1 MTIDLPYFG
10 ELITQAPSSAAW
22 VALVIAVLLLV
33 VSGMISASEVAFF
46 SLSPQELQ
54 ELEDEEEPNDAVI
67 RHLLARSDRLMAS
80 ILIGNNFVNVA
91 IITLFL
97 LFFESVWVRISLV
110 LDFIIQSVLLTFLL
124 LLFGEIMPKILASH
138 DSLKF
143 CRRVAPFISG
153 LESLLRPFT
162 ALLVNSMGRINRRL
176 AGHVGAEEVSSE
188 DLGTALSI
196 TPQVNKEEKKMLE
209 GIITFGDKSVK
220 DVMTSR
226 MDMTA
231 IEEKSNFSQVLQL
244 VNETKY
250 SRIPVYRETE
260 DHIQGILYVKDLLPY
275 LQRSNDFKWQN
286 LVREAYFVPEN
297 KMIDDLLN
305 DFRKKRLH
313 MAIVVDEFGGTAGLI
328 TMEDVLEEIVGEIHD
343 EYDEDKK
350 TWRKVGQN
358 EWIVEGKTSLSDFYK
373 ATDLD
378 SDYFDDKTDN
388 CESVAGLLMEIKQ
401 DFLRQGET
409 IHFKRLDFMIQSVD
423 KRHVE
428 SVRVKY
434 HGDDRKD

>member
-10 ELITQAPSSAAW
+10 ELVTQMPSAAAW
-22 VALVIAVLLLV
+22 TALTIAVLLLG
-33 VSGMISASEVAFF
+33 VSGLISASEVAFF
-46 SLSPQELQ
+46 SLSPKDLQ
-54 ELEDEEEPNDAVI
+54 SLEDEEHPSDPDI
-67 RHLLARSDRLMAS
+67 KRLLSRSDRLMAS

-91 IITLFL
+91 IITLFM
-97 LFFESVWVRISLV
+97 LFFESMWVKISLA

-124 LLFGEIMPKILASH
+124 LLFGEIMPKIFASR
-138 DSLKF
+138 DALKF
-143 CRRVAPFISG
+143 SRNVAPFVSAM
-153 LESLLRPFT
+153 ESVLRPFT
-162 ALLVNSMGRINRRL
+162 ALLVNSMGHINRRL
-176 AGHVGAEEVSSE
+176 ADHVGAEEVSTE
-188 DLGTALSI
+188 DLGNALSI

-209 GIITFGDKSVK
+209 GIITFGDKNVK

-231 IEEKSNFSQVLQL
+231 IEEKASFGEVLQL

-260 DHIQGILYVKDLLPY
+260 DHIQGILYVKDLLPF
-275 LQRSNDFKWQN
+275 LQRGNEFRWQN

-358 EWIVEGKTSLSDFYK
+358 EWIMEGKTSLSDFYK
-373 ATDLD
+373 ATELD

-401 DFLRQGET
+401 DFLHQGET
-409 IHFKRLDFMIQSVD
+409 IHFKRLDFVIQNVD

-434 HGDDRKD
+434 HGDER

>member
-10 ELITQAPSSAAW
+10 ELVTQMPSAAAW
-22 VALVIAVLLLV
+22 TALTIAVLLLG
-33 VSGMISASEVAFF
+33 VSGLISASEVAFF
-46 SLSPQELQ
+46 SLSPKDLQ
-54 ELEDEEEPNDAVI
+54 SLEDEEHPSDPDI
-67 RHLLARSDRLMAS
+67 KRLLSRSDRLMAS

-91 IITLFL
+91 IITLFM
-97 LFFESVWVRISLV
+97 LFFESMWVKISLA

-124 LLFGEIMPKILASH
+124 LLFGEIMPKIFASR
-138 DSLKF
+138 DALKF
-143 CRRVAPFISG
+143 SRNVAPFVSAM
-153 LESLLRPFT
+153 ESVLRPFT
-162 ALLVNSMGRINRRL
+162 ALLVNSMGHINRRL
-176 AGHVGAEEVSSE
+176 ADHVGAEEVSTE
-188 DLGTALSI
+188 DLGNALSI

-209 GIITFGDKSVK
+209 GIITFGDKNVK

-231 IEEKSNFSQVLQL
+231 IEEKASFGEVLQL

-260 DHIQGILYVKDLLPY
+260 DHIQGILYVKDLLPF
-275 LQRSNDFKWQN
+275 LQRGNDFKWQN

-358 EWIVEGKTSLSDFYK
+358 EWIMEGKTSLSDFYK
-373 ATDLD
+373 ATELD

-401 DFLRQGET
+401 DFLHQGET
-409 IHFKRLDFMIQSVD
+409 IHFKRLDFVIQNVD

-434 HGDDRKD
+434 HGDER

>member
-10 ELITQAPSSAAW
+10 ELVTQMPSAAAW
-22 VALVIAVLLLV
+22 TALTIAVLLLG
-33 VSGMISASEVAFF
+33 VSGLISASEVAFF
-46 SLSPQELQ
+46 SLSPKDLQ
-54 ELEDEEEPNDAVI
+54 SLEDEEHPSDPDI
-67 RHLLARSDRLMAS
+67 KRLLSRSDRLMAS

-91 IITLFL
+91 IITLFM
-97 LFFESVWVRISLV
+97 LFFESMWVKISLA

-124 LLFGEIMPKILASH
+124 LLFGEIMPKIFASR
-138 DSLKF
+138 DALKF
-143 CRRVAPFISG
+143 SRNVAPFVSAM
-153 LESLLRPFT
+153 ESVLRPFT
-162 ALLVNSMGRINRRL
+162 ALLVNSMGHINRRL
-176 AGHVGAEEVSSE
+176 ADHVGAEEVSTE
-188 DLGTALSI
+188 DLGNALSI

-209 GIITFGDKSVK
+209 GIITFGDKNVK

-231 IEEKSNFSQVLQL
+231 IEEKASFGEVLQL

-260 DHIQGILYVKDLLPY
+260 DHIQGILYVKDLLPF
-275 LQRSNDFKWQN
+275 LQRGNDFKWQN

-358 EWIVEGKTSLSDFYK
+358 EWIMEGKTSLSDFYK
-373 ATDLD
+373 ATELD
-378 SDYFDDKTDN
+378 SDYFDDMTDN

-401 DFLRQGET
+401 DFLHQGET
-409 IHFKRLDFMIQSVD
+409 IHFKRLDFTIQNVD

-434 HGDDRKD
+434 HGDER